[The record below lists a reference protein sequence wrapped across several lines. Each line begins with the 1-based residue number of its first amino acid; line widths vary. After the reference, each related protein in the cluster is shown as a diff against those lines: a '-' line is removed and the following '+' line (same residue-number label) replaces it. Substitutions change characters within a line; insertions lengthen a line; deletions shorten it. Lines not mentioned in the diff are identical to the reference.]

1 MSNYKQDASG
11 SFFIKNIN
19 NKEIKILASK
29 TIFSKIPISALEQL
43 ESISL
48 IKEVESPIIAQA
60 DIHPGFS
67 VPIGTV
73 FLSSSKNGIISPS
86 AIGYDVNCGVRLIK
100 TNLFAKDISKEQLL
114 LLQKELTKL
123 PLGLSKNG
131 MKITKK
137 DLDDILNTG
146 INWCVSKKICSK
158 ERVKNIENNG
168 CYKGADSACVSK
180 EAKELGLVE
189 LGTLGEGNHFIDVLV
204 VSEVFSKSLATK
216 YKLKKD
222 QVVILIHTGSRGLG
236 HKVADDYN
244 KLCENKAPF
253 TYTKFNSKLGQNYFK
268 GMQAAGNFAFVNR
281 EILSK
286 KIQDV
291 FSVIFVGHLK
301 PKFDLVYDLCHNIV
315 TLETIKGKEYVVHRK
330 GATLATKNKP
340 IILPGSMLDYS
351 YLLLPA
357 KGTEKTLNTFPHGMG
372 RSLSRSIAKEKITIN
387 DLKKFMLDKGV
398 LLGGRSENVMREEQP
413 NAYKSSKD
421 IISIIEKAN
430 LAKKIVS
437 FKPIIVLTG

>member
-1 MSNYKQDASG
+1 MSNHKQDSSG
-11 SFFIKNIN
+11 SFFIKRMN

-29 TIFSKIPISALEQL
+29 SIFSKIPISALEQL

-48 IKEVESPIIAQA
+48 ISEVESPIIGQP

-86 AIGYDVNCGVRLIK
+86 AIGYDINCGVRLIK
-100 TNLFAKDISKEQLL
+100 TNLFAKDISKNQLI
-114 LLQKELTKL
+114 LLQKELSKL

-131 MKITKK
+131 MKITKQ
-137 DLDDILNTG
+137 DLDDILNKG
-146 INWCVSKKICSK
+146 INWCISKKICSK
-158 ERVKNIENNG
+158 EEAKNIENNG
-168 CYKGADSACVSK
+168 CYQGANSSFVSK
-180 EAKELGLVE
+180 KAKELGLVE

-204 VSEVFSKSLATK
+204 VSEVFDKFLASK

-222 QVVILIHTGSRGLG
+222 QLMILIHTGSRGLG
-236 HKVADDYN
+236 HKIAEDYN
-244 KLCENKAPF
+244 KLCENKIPF
-253 TYTKFNSKLGQNYFK
+253 TYTQFNSKIGKNYFK
-268 GMQAAGNFAFVNR
+268 AMSAAGNFAFVNR

-291 FSVIFVGHLK
+291 FSVIFVGHSK
-301 PKFDLVYDLCHNIV
+301 PKLDLVYDLCHNIA
-315 TLETIKGKEYVVHRK
+315 TLETIKEKEYVVHRK

-351 YLLLPA
+351 YLLYPA

-372 RSLSRSIAKEKITIN
+372 RLLSRKIAKEKINVN

-398 LLGGRSENVMREEQP
+398 FLGGRSENIMREEQP

>member
-11 SFFIKNIN
+11 SFFIKKIN

-29 TIFSKIPISALEQL
+29 SIFSKIPISALEQL

-48 IKEVESPIIAQA
+48 ISEVESPIIGQP

-86 AIGYDVNCGVRLIK
+86 AIGYDINCGVRLIK
-100 TNLFAKDISKEQLL
+100 TNLFAKGISKEQLL
-114 LLQKELTKL
+114 LMQKELSKL

-131 MKITKK
+131 MKITKR
-137 DLDDILNTG
+137 DLDDILNKG
-146 INWCVSKKICSK
+146 INWCTSKKICSK
-158 ERVKNIENNG
+158 EQAKYIENNG
-168 CYKGADSACVSK
+168 CYKGANSSFVSK

-204 VSEVFSKSLATK
+204 VSDVFDKYLASK

-222 QVVILIHTGSRGLG
+222 QIVILIHTGSRGLG
-236 HKVADDYN
+236 HKIAEDYN
-244 KLCENKAPF
+244 KLCENTLPF

-286 KIQDV
+286 SIRDV
-291 FSVIFVGHLK
+291 LSVIFVGHQKL
-301 PKFDLVYDLCHNIV
+301 KFDLVYDLCHNIA
-315 TLETIKGKEYVVHRK
+315 TLETIKGKKYVVHRK

-351 YLLLPA
+351 FLLFPA
-357 KGTEKTLNTFPHGMG
+357 KGTEKTINTFPHGMG
-372 RSLSRSIAKEKITIN
+372 RSLSRSIARENMKIN
-387 DLKKFMLDKGV
+387 DLKKLMLDKGV

-413 NAYKSSKD
+413 NAYKPSKD